1 MTYDKFWKRFIFWR
15 QARRQMSTYG
25 ELLRGS
31 LNKKY
36 DEFSELFYFKKTPF
50 GPWQL
55 PFFGFPSG
63 GFSPPKKKSL
73 NSTKFV
79 TIFGNICQIF
89 VITKCKKKHLQLN
102 CKREYKKVWCLTKQG
117 VCHTVALPFTLK
129 RILGQKKNYGNSNIS
144 PCQNIIF
151 KKSSKRNQN
160 PSR

>member
-36 DEFSELFYFKKTPF
+36 DEFSELFYLKKNPF

-63 GFSPPKKKSL
+63 GFSPPQKKSL

-117 VCHTVALPFTLK
+117 GVSHCGLAIYIKKDLRAKEELWKLKYFTMPKYNLQK
-129 RILGQKKNYGNSNIS
+129 IL
-144 PCQNIIF
+144 
-151 KKSSKRNQN
+151 
-160 PSR
+160 